1 MEIENIKKSNKLI
14 AEFMGYRILLLFN
27 LSEIPFHKDWNFL
40 MPVVERIENMGYD
53 VFINGLYCRITDSGM
68 SDFEIES
75 GECQSKIE
83 AIWQAV
89 VEFIK

>member
-1 MEIENIKKSNKLI
+1 
-14 AEFMGYRILLLFN
+14 
-27 LSEIPFHKDWNFL
+27 